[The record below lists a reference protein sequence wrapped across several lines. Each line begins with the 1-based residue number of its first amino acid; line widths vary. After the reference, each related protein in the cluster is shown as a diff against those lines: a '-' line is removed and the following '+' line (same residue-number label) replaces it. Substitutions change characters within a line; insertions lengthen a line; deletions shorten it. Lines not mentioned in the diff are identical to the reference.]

1 MKFCSCF
8 DVYILLFLSFCVY
21 ITQRNPNKN
30 KNVIFYTQKRFHSL
44 QLRNGQSVCT
54 DNECT
59 DLVSPQ
65 TGGPGA
71 NPADSFTWMMFMMIA
86 AVILYLIRPNSLRR
100 RENDG
105 SNKSS
110 RDDVSDSFLQ
120 RKMCLNFSFSDHRM
134 IHNRRW
140 QIDVQPTLKQAC
152 KPLEKLL
159 KSLKTNVFIKTH

>member
-1 MKFCSCF
+1 MIRRSVALRSFSNCAIILTTYANEICSCF

-65 TGGPGA
+65 TAGPGA

-110 RDDVSDSFLQ
+110 RDDVSESFP
-120 RKMCLNFSFSDHRM
+120 
-134 IHNRRW
+134 
-140 QIDVQPTLKQAC
+140 PTQ
-152 KPLEKLL
+152 
-159 KSLKTNVFIKTH
+159 NVFELFF